1 MLQATTE
8 SGTKVQ
14 GARQIREGLAVRILR
29 DCNSQVNLEKY
40 TYRIVEYIYEVGD
53 YDGPEYDT
61 VRQKIPSHLEEV
73 SEVLRHVS
81 SFTPS
86 EIWSRTTTQPPAEP
100 SNLLASPMSGHT
112 SIVIEP
118 APIDQNLERD
128 EKLSH

>member
-8 SGTKVQ
+8 LETKVQ

-29 DCNSQVNLEKY
+29 DCDGQVDLGKY

-53 YDGPEYDT
+53 YDGPEYDR
-61 VRQKIPSHLEEV
+61 VRQEIPSQLEEV

-86 EIWSRTTTQPPAEP
+86 EIWSRTATQPPAEP
-100 SNLLASPMSGHT
+100 SNLLASPASGHT
-112 SIVIEP
+112 SIAIEP
-118 APIDQNLERD
+118 APVDQNLERD
-128 EKLSH
+128 VKLSL